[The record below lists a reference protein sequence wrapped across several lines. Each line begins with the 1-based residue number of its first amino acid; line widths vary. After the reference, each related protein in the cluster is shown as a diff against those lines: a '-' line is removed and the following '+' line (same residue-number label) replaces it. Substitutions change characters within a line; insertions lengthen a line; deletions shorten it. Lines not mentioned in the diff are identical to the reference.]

1 MQAKGLT
8 STQKGKIV
16 ESLVSSSLMLISNG
30 RLSSFAPLSDDC
42 GIDLIVVDKE
52 TGRKLSVQVKSRIEN
67 PKRRTIQFKIRK
79 PSFRA
84 DPDRYLLGVLF
95 NPTNLALTTSWFLP
109 MVSVLDLAVQKPS
122 AYAVTPAVANSS
134 KDRYRHHRY
143 DSASAL
149 VAAILET
156 IDRNGRSNWS
166 TAVQPISSY

>member
-1 MQAKGLT
+1 
-8 STQKGKIV
+8 
-16 ESLVSSSLMLISNG
+16 MLISNG
-30 RLSSFAPLSDDC
+30 RLSSFTPLSDDC

-52 TGRKLSVQVKSRIEN
+52 TGRNLSVQVKSRIEN
-67 PKRRTIQFKIRK
+67 PKRRTVQFNIRK

-84 DPDRYLLGVLF
+84 DPDRYLLGILF

-122 AYAVTPAVANSS
+122 AYAVTPAIANSS
-134 KDRYRHHRY
+134 KDRYRDHRY

-156 IDRNGRSNWS
+156 IDRNGRRNWS
-166 TAVQPISSY
+166 TAAQAISPY